1 MNTLTVDMT
10 VFTLSKP
17 AVLEYPDG
25 RKEALYLR
33 TLGADLPIVIHV
45 NEVSTVNFLLFPG
58 QEIPSDIGKQLEFS
72 KAGLT
77 INKIYA
83 D

>member
-1 MNTLTVDMT
+1 MNTLTVDLT

-17 AVLEYPDG
+17 ATLEYPDG
-25 RKEALYLR
+25 RKEVLYLR
-33 TLGADLPIVIHV
+33 TLGADLPIVIHTNHV
-45 NEVSTVNFLLFPG
+45 TTVNFLLFPG
-58 QEIPSDIGKQLEFS
+58 QEIPSGIGRQLEFS
-72 KAGLT
+72 KIGLE